1 VLVLVTLSYFACVFS
16 LFENE
21 DENDDEDDGFN
32 PVTRNSQP
40 APRNQPLPRPPPLGL
55 ALETPADE
63 LSQAA
68 HNYIGKYNQHTH
80 GRCRS
85 GIAGIVHIDDRHRGQ
100 GKNRKKIGGA
110 SEPDGSL
117 AFIDEI
123 STCKGDNRGVAR
135 CDPGSFSPLK
145 LRGNFPEPGNFSQ
158 KNKPIHLWTKQMMYR
173 N

>member
-1 VLVLVTLSYFACVFS
+1 VLVLVTLSYFACIFS

-40 APRNQPLPRPPPLGL
+40 APRNPPLPRPPPLGL

-68 HNYIGKYNQHTH
+68 HNYIGKYNQHAH

-100 GKNRKKIGGA
+100 GKNRKKISGA

-117 AFIDEI
+117 GFIDEI
-123 STCKGDNRGVAR
+123 STC
-135 CDPGSFSPLK
+135 
-145 LRGNFPEPGNFSQ
+145 LR
-158 KNKPIHLWTKQMMYR
+158 
-173 N
+173 